1 MIKHKD
7 EKGREGT
14 RDKGNERRKGGR
26 ERKEKKDGRCYVSTS
41 LLRIKPKQYISQDIS
56 HSPETES

>member
-26 ERKEKKDGRCYVSTS
+26 ERKEKKKMADVMY
-41 LLRIKPKQYISQDIS
+41 LRHY
-56 HSPETES
+56 